1 MSGLLSAGMSTAITI
16 TTVPVKLVPHCVTV
30 WKTQESH
37 QIVSYNTH
45 IFDSKQI
52 LTCTTTCYYYIPTV
66 SVLYTDGRF
75 GVSTTVDSITRI
87 SCGRSSQNI
96 KYCSISQGGGGC
108 NSNCPGSFG
117 LKCYCKFNNVVNAV
131 AASQF
136 HNFQI
141 KWIYSIA
148 SDPIK
153 TLHTIL

>member
-1 MSGLLSAGMSTAITI
+1 MNLYKIINA
-16 TTVPVKLVPHCVTV
+16 
-30 WKTQESH
+30 SH
-37 QIVSYNTH
+37 
-45 IFDSKQI
+45 
-52 LTCTTTCYYYIPTV
+52 TTCYYYIPTV

-87 SCGRSSQNI
+87 SCGRSTGNI
-96 KYCSISQGGGGC
+96 KYCSISQGDSGC
-108 NSNCPGSFG
+108 NSNCPGSLG
-117 LKCYCKFNNVVNAV
+117 LKCYCKFNNVVNTV